1 MLPTAAKTCSVLAA
15 NPTISSAQV
24 GWLCLQGGV
33 AAQLRPAPADLE
45 KGLRSRR
52 LAYYSQCELVVYEQ
66 HKGAVRSFR
75 GDKARFR
82 KGCADGSSDEEEGN
96 QKDAASVFLQIR

>member
-1 MLPTAAKTCSVLAA
+1 M
-15 NPTISSAQV
+15 
-24 GWLCLQGGV
+24 

-52 LAYYSQCELVVYEQ
+52 LAYYSQCDLVVYQ
-66 HKGAVRSFR
+66 QQKGAVKAFKGGRSK
-75 GDKARFR
+75 GSFR
-82 KGCADGSSDEEEGN
+82 KGRGEGSSDEEEGN